1 MMATKPV
8 RQYSA
13 LVDLLDRAL
22 TKGLLITADVVIS
35 VADVPL
41 IGLNLRLALANMET
55 MLAYGLMRDWDQKN
69 NSVNVHRCLQ
79 DTSETGFDQNQEGEN
94 FHAGTAGNQGADSLN
109 PF

>member
-1 MMATKPV
+1 MATKPV

-22 TKGLLITADVVIS
+22 TKGLLITADVVIT

-55 MLAYGLMRDWDQKN
+55 MLAYGMMRDWDQKLASAN
-69 NSVNVHRCLQ
+69 CHSDAH
-79 DTSETGFDQNQEGEN
+79 DPWETWIDQNQEGEDT
-94 FHAGTAGNQGADSLN
+94 HAGTAGD
-109 PF
+109 